1 MATRKRNATTT
12 AAPMTAR
19 RREVLDTAARLFH
32 ERGYQGTSMD
42 EIADAVGL
50 TKGSL
55 YHHFASKTD
64 ILAAIYE
71 EAVDFVVAHTTK
83 HGDDVPPDEIV
94 RSLVH
99 DILVLIANHR
109 FHVTVY
115 YQEMRWVREW
125 LPKRDAARIEAKG
138 RRYLEYV
145 EHVVERGIEEG
156 SFQPVDPRVAAYALI
171 GMASWAYQWYDPSG
185 RVGLDDVADLF
196 AGIYIGGIATPMSRT
211 TLTTEGV

>member
-1 MATRKRNATTT
+1 
-12 AAPMTAR
+12 MTAR
-19 RREVLDTAARLFH
+19 RREVLDIAARLFH

-55 YHHFASKTD
+55 YHHFSSKTD

-71 EAVDFVVAHTTK
+71 EAADFVVEHTTR
-83 HGDDVPPDEIV
+83 HDDGTPPDEII

-99 DILVLIANHR
+99 DILVLITEHR
-109 FHVTVY
+109 YHVTVY

-125 LPKRDAARIEAKG
+125 LPRREAARIEGKV

-145 EHVVERGIEEG
+145 ETVVERGIADG
-156 SFQPVDPRVAAYALI
+156 TFARVDSRVAAYALI
-171 GMASWAYQWYDPSG
+171 GMASWAYQWYDPAG
-185 RVGLDDVADLF
+185 RVGLEEVADTF
-196 AGIYIGGIATPMSRT
+196 AGIYLDGLRS
-211 TLTTEGV
+211 E